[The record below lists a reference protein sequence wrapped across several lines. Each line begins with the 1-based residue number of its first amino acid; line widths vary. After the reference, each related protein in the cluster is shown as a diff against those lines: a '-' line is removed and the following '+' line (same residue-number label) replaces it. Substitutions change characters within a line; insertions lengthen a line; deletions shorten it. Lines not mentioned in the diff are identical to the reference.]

1 MGFYSPS
8 QLIQDA
14 KRHGIEVRPVDVRYS
29 TWDHQLEPLESPDPN
44 AMLYPCEHPQAAL
57 RLGLR
62 LVKGFNEAAA
72 QRINTAR
79 PCNDPDE
86 LARRAGLNR
95 SEASC
100 LARAGALKGISGHRY
115 QAHWDVAGIND
126 PARLWQVAE
135 VTEPYATDVALEGP
149 SEGQD
154 MIADYRY
161 LGLTLG
167 RHPMALLRHHK
178 SFSGCRSARDL
189 QDYRHGQFVRVAGVV
204 TGRQRPNT
212 ASGVIFLTLEDET
225 GNANIVVWTSI
236 LERYRAAL
244 LQGQLLKIKG
254 VVEREGEVIHV
265 VAGKVS
271 DHTPLL
277 TGLERNP
284 ERYLQQDPER
294 DLRQEKGAA
303 GQTPFGS
310 RDFH

>member
-14 KRHGIEVRPVDVRYS
+14 ERHGIEVRPVDVRYS
-29 TWDHQLEPLESPDPN
+29 TWDHQLEPTEGADPD
-44 AMLYPCEHPQAAL
+44 ALLYPCEHPQAAL

-72 QRINTAR
+72 QRIETAR
-79 PCNDPDE
+79 PCNNPDE
-86 LARRAGLNR
+86 LARRANLNR
-95 SEASC
+95 REASV
-100 LARAGALKGISGHRY
+100 LARAGALEGISGHRY

-126 PARLWQVAE
+126 PAKLWQVAD
-135 VTEPYATDVALEGP
+135 VAEPYATEVTLDAP

-154 MIADYRY
+154 MMADYRY

-167 RHPMALLRHHK
+167 RHPMALLRGHK
-178 SFSGCRSARDL
+178 AFSGCRSAQDL
-189 QDYRHGQFVRVAGVV
+189 QGYRHGQFVRVAGVV

-212 ASGVIFLTLEDET
+212 ASGVIFVTLEDET

-244 LQGQLLKIKG
+244 LQGKLLKIKG

-277 TGLERNP
+277 TGLE
-284 ERYLQQDPER
+284 QDLDEHV
-294 DLRQEKGAA
+294 EKEA
-303 GQTPFGS
+303 GQMPFGS

>member
-1 MGFYSPS
+1 
-8 QLIQDA
+8 
-14 KRHGIEVRPVDVRYS
+14 
-29 TWDHQLEPLESPDPN
+29 
-44 AMLYPCEHPQAAL
+44 
-57 RLGLR
+57 
-62 LVKGFNEAAA
+62 
-72 QRINTAR
+72 
-79 PCNDPDE
+79 
-86 LARRAGLNR
+86 
-95 SEASC
+95 
-100 LARAGALKGISGHRY
+100 
-115 QAHWDVAGIND
+115 
-126 PARLWQVAE
+126 
-135 VTEPYATDVALEGP
+135 
-149 SEGQD
+149 

-178 SFSGCRSARDL
+178 AFSGCRSARDL

-265 VAGKVS
+265 VAGTVS

-277 TGLERNP
+277 TGLE
-284 ERYLQQDPER
+284 Q
-294 DLRQEKGAA
+294 DLRQEKRAA